1 MSVTDIWKMSIQSR
15 GQSVIEVCQTG
26 QVTVPGSCLDRLF
39 KTSQSITYDSRNLI
53 QIVRRLW
60 AVIEI

>member
-15 GQSVIEVCQTG
+15 GQSVIEVCQTE
-26 QVTVPGSCLDRLF
+26 QVAVPGSYLDRLL
-39 KTSQSITYDSRNLI
+39 KTSQSITYDFLNLS
-53 QIVRRLW
+53 QIVARLW